1 MLIIL
6 VLQRWRQKEEEFKVT
21 ISFVVSL
28 RQPGFCETVLK
39 HKKEGEG
46 GREEERHTHRK
57 TDRDPERNRKINNKN
72 LATE

>member
-1 MLIIL
+1 MLIVL

-46 GREEERHTHRK
+46 GREEERHTQRERQRPRK
-57 TDRDPERNRKINNKN
+57 KQKNK
-72 LATE
+72 

>member
-1 MLIIL
+1 MLIVL

-39 HKKEGEG
+39 HKKEGER
-46 GREEERHTHRK
+46 GREEERHTQRERQRPRK
-57 TDRDPERNRKINNKN
+57 KQKNK
-72 LATE
+72 

>member
-6 VLQRWRQKEEEFKVT
+6 VLQRWRQKEKEFKVT

-39 HKKEGEG
+39 HKKEGER
-46 GREEERHTHRK
+46 GREEERHTQR
-57 TDRDPERNRKINNKN
+57 ERQ
-72 LATE
+72 TETQEETEK